1 MQTVEETVDVA
12 VPAASAFEQWARFE
26 SFPQFMSVVE
36 SVDEPSATVELDVQV
51 WGEPREGFFACHCLS
66 SLSSD

>member
-12 VPAASAFEQWARFE
+12 VPAASAFEQWARFA

-36 SVDEPSATVELDVQV
+36 SVDEPSATVEL
-51 WGEPREGFFACHCLS
+51 RTRRT
-66 SLSSD
+66 SLG